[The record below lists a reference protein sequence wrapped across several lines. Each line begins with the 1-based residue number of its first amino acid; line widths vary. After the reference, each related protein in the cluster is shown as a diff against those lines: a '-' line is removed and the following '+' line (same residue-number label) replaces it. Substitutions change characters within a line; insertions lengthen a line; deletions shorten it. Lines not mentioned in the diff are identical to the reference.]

1 MLSGHTICFCAA
13 IPRSHTASAKVI
25 CLRGHRVFPRLPSKL
40 HNPRHAFSNRK
51 CPQQPNHTSV
61 CSTHP
66 NPLSHSHPAG
76 FLCPATISEDCLT
89 INVWSP
95 RGSLAPSA
103 ALAPAY
109 VFIHGGSFEFG
120 SAGIPFFNSSRLAS
134 SQGIVVF
141 TFNYR
146 LGVLGFF
153 QCSNVGIKDQIM
165 ALQWV
170 RDNALHFGADPSAVT
185 LAGESAGAYSVF
197 LHLTLPA
204 SVGLFSRAVVE
215 SHILRVPMRS
225 RDVSA
230 KWSSDWCSKVGCGSG
245 CASECVRNA
254 SISNVIGA
262 QDETMVYSLDVASM
276 ILSWLPCVDGDL
288 IPMQMYEAIYTHG
301 GMHSQVPLL
310 IGTNEGEGWMFISA
324 LFPDKPPVPLLFDAI
339 LAASFGPRI
348 AKRVIDTCAT
358 TSSHHL
364 LKSLLPRRV
373 VADGSGRYPDSNKDA
388 ALAKIIT
395 DWLFYCPSR
404 TAARVLSEH
413 LVPVHTDAPVWMYS
427 PLPPPIAQPLTT
439 VTRA

>member
-1 MLSGHTICFCAA
+1 M
-13 IPRSHTASAKVI
+13 
-25 CLRGHRVFPRLPSKL
+25 
-40 HNPRHAFSNRK
+40 
-51 CPQQPNHTSV
+51 
-61 CSTHP
+61 
-66 NPLSHSHPAG
+66 
-76 FLCPATISEDCLT
+76 
-89 INVWSP
+89 
-95 RGSLAPSA
+95 APSA

-170 RDNALHFGADPSAVT
+170 RDNALQFGADPSAVT

-230 KWSSDWCSKVGCGSG
+230 KWSSNWCSKVGCGSG

-254 SISNVIGA
+254 SIGNVIGA

-288 IPMQMYEAIYTHG
+288 IPMQMYVCSIFLHY
-301 GMHSQVPLL
+301 V
-310 IGTNEGEGWMFISA
+310 F
-324 LFPDKPPVPLLFDAI
+324 V
-339 LAASFGPRI
+339 
-348 AKRVIDTCAT
+348 
-358 TSSHHL
+358 
-364 LKSLLPRRV
+364 
-373 VADGSGRYPDSNKDA
+373 
-388 ALAKIIT
+388 
-395 DWLFYCPSR
+395 
-404 TAARVLSEH
+404 
-413 LVPVHTDAPVWMYS
+413 
-427 PLPPPIAQPLTT
+427 T
-439 VTRA
+439 V